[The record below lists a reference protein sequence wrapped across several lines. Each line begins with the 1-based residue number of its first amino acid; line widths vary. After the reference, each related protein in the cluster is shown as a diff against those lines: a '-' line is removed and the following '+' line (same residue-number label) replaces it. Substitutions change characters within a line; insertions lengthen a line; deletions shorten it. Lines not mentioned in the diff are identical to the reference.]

1 MKITKISV
9 AIFIAS
15 VGPSEAFTNPCK
27 TAAAIGSSVCTS
39 TINTHGNSK
48 VVPQQ
53 SSSLFPR
60 PRSSQKL
67 AATAALSPPEGSP
80 TSVNGGFLTFKTKYG
95 YLNPYA
101 LYYGITSILLGL
113 PWFVVLTLCQ
123 FMYKITNNKWDK
135 MKRVPIFFSH
145 IWGFLL
151 LKLTNCT
158 PEIEGLDIL
167 EKFYKEGRAAMF
179 VANHN
184 SWMDIPF
191 IGVTVGWRNYKLISK
206 AELGKVPILGKA
218 ISIGGHV
225 MVDRSSR
232 KSQIMTLKSG
242 MQWLKDGVHLCA
254 FPEGTRSKTGR
265 LLPFKNGAFKMAFKV
280 GAPIVP
286 ISIVASG
293 KAQPGDWIFP
303 KMMCRGVCKV
313 VVHEPIEST
322 GKTEAELAA
331 LVRKAVI
338 DGLPE
343 DQHPLDEYVDDDE

>member
-27 TAAAIGSSVCTS
+27 TAIGSSAYTS
-39 TINTHGNSK
+39 TINIHGNSK
-48 VVPQQ
+48 VAPQQ

-67 AATAALSPPEGSP
+67 AATAVLSPPEGSSS
-80 TSVNGGFLTFKTKYG
+80 TSVNGGVLTFKTKYG
-95 YLNPYA
+95 YLNPFAIYSGLTA
-101 LYYGITSILLGL
+101 ILWAL
-113 PWFVVLTLCQ
+113 PWYVALTLCQ

-135 MKRVPIFFSH
+135 MKRIPIFFSH

-158 PEIEGLDIL
+158 PEIEGLDLL

-184 SWMDIPF
+184 SWLDIAF
-191 IGVTVGWRNYKLISK
+191 MAITLGWRNHKLIAK
-206 AELGKVPILGKA
+206 AELEKVPILGKA